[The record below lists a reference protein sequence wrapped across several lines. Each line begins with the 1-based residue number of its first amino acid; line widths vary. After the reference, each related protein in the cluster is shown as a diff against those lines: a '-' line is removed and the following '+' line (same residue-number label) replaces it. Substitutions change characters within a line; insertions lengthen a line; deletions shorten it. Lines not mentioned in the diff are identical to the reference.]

1 MVIVRGIPEVL
12 GSMGTWKVDE
22 RHPWREVSSCC
33 ARKFARAC
41 QSNGCWTRGAFG
53 NERIESTVTPLN
65 LDRGDPKGQKGPDGY
80 GTSGESRMTIKAS
93 SMVTDYL
100 VFVGC
105 IIVSFVIPL
114 WGKLRGTR
122 KETTKADYVFATGTV
137 SMGAMMLS
145 IARGTLGVRSF
156 LGYPSELY
164 YRGSAMW
171 ETIYGMVLAYPI
183 VCFVFVPVYYSLG
196 ITSVYQY
203 LDMRF
208 KSKLVRCLAS
218 FSYVIRSL
226 LNLAVTIFTPCVALK
241 AVIGLPYWASI
252 IGITTISVIFSVM
265 GGLKAAILSDVIQGV
280 TMMMVSLVIIIRG
293 ATDIGPDKVL
303 NVTYE
308 RGRLEFFNMDL
319 DPTLRVTT
327 VSATLGQLFMSLSI
341 FGCQQNFVQRYCSM
355 TSQRKVIKTMLA
367 NMPIIFIL
375 FSLSWVVGMSIFAN
389 YADCDPLSL
398 GYISKFDEIVPFYV
412 EDKFLNVPGL
422 LGLVMATLFNS
433 ALTLAVSNLNSLAT
447 VTFEDFLGQ
456 IPSLRDLKDKQQLH
470 FIKLISVI
478 YGVLI
483 VGVSFLVAML
493 SGVIESSMLMTSATS
508 GPLLGV
514 FLLAMLVPCANW
526 KGAATGM
533 IFSHVT
539 TLWITFGHLTVN
551 TKVETLPL
559 STENCQNDT
568 FSPWIT
574 QPGHLAFEDPYI
586 NVNQSQDHLVVEA
599 MGETSA
605 MSGLEY
611 LYRVSYMYYAL
622 IGSMST
628 VIVGI
633 IVSLI
638 TADPKRDMYE
648 EHLLH
653 PLAVKMSRFF
663 PGRRRL
669 YASSTR
675 LRNERNTANATS
687 SSSVTSIANGVEK
700 TSTLQGIVDDNGKL
714 FIDNGYIEK
723 LNALK
728 AVSLEVTN
736 EVNKGTRL

>member
-1 MVIVRGIPEVL
+1 M
-12 GSMGTWKVDE
+12 
-22 RHPWREVSSCC
+22 
-33 ARKFARAC
+33 
-41 QSNGCWTRGAFG
+41 
-53 NERIESTVTPLN
+53 TVN
-65 LDRGDPKGQKGPDGY
+65 
-80 GTSGESRMTIKAS
+80 AS

-105 IIVSFVIPL
+105 IIASFIIPL
-114 WGKLRGTR
+114 WGKFRGRRT
-122 KETTKADYVFATGTV
+122 ETTKADYVFATGSV

-171 ETIYGMVLAYPI
+171 ETIYGMLLAYPI
-183 VCFVFVPVYYSLG
+183 VCYVFVPVYYSLG

-208 KSKLVRCLAS
+208 KSKLVRCIAS
-218 FSYVIRSL
+218 LSYVIRSL

-241 AVIGLPYWASI
+241 TVIGLPYWASI
-252 IGITTISVIFSVM
+252 IGITTISVVFTLI
-265 GGLKAAILSDVIQGV
+265 GGLKAAILSDVVQGL
-280 TMMMVSLVIIIRG
+280 TMICVSLLIIIKG
-293 ATDIGPDKVL
+293 SADIGPDNIL

-308 RGRLEFFNMDL
+308 RGRFDLFDMDL
-319 DPTLRVTT
+319 DPTRRVTT
-327 VSATLGQLFMSLSI
+327 LSATVGQLFMSLSI

-355 TSQRKVIKTMLA
+355 TSQRKVVRTMMA

-375 FSLSWVVGMSIFAN
+375 FSLSWLVGMVIFAN
-389 YADCDPLSL
+389 YADCDPLTL

-412 EDKFLNVPGL
+412 EDKFLNFPGL

-447 VTFEDFLGQ
+447 VTFEDFLAQ
-456 IPSLRDLKDKQQLH
+456 IPSLRELKDKQQLR

-483 VGVSFLVAML
+483 IGISFLVSML
-493 SGVIESSMLMTSATS
+493 SGLIESSMLMTSATS

-514 FLLAMLVPCANW
+514 FLLAMLAPCANW
-526 KGAATGM
+526 KGAVVGM

-539 TLWITFGHLTVN
+539 TLWITFGHLN
-551 TKVETLPL
+551 LSSAVETLPL
-559 STENCQNDT
+559 STEKCRNDT

-574 QPGHLAFEDPYI
+574 KPGNTVVHTANITTIAGGQLETVSMI
-586 NVNQSQDHLVVEA
+586 NAAD
-599 MGETSA
+599 ETS
-605 MSGLEY
+605 SVVGPIEF
-611 LYRVSYMYYAL
+611 LYSVTYMYYAL

-633 IVSLI
+633 IVSLL
-638 TADPKRDMYE
+638 TADRQGDMYE

-653 PLAVKMSRFF
+653 PVAARISRFF
-663 PGRRRL
+663 PGGRRL

-675 LRNERNTANATS
+675 LQNEQNAMGNATSSS
-687 SSSVTSIANGVEK
+687 SSSVTSIANTAEK
-700 TSTLQGIVDDNGKL
+700 TATLQGVVDDNGKL
-714 FIDNGYIEK
+714 RIDTDYVQK

-728 AVSLEVTN
+728 SVSLDVTN
-736 EVNKGTRL
+736 EISKGTRL

>member
-1 MVIVRGIPEVL
+1 
-12 GSMGTWKVDE
+12 
-22 RHPWREVSSCC
+22 
-33 ARKFARAC
+33 
-41 QSNGCWTRGAFG
+41 
-53 NERIESTVTPLN
+53 
-65 LDRGDPKGQKGPDGY
+65 
-80 GTSGESRMTIKAS
+80 MTIKPS

-105 IIVSFVIPL
+105 IVASFVIPL
-114 WGKLRGTR
+114 WGKFRGRR

-171 ETIYGMVLAYPI
+171 EVIYGMMLAYPI
-183 VCFVFVPVYYSLG
+183 VCFIFVPVYYSLG

-252 IGITTISVIFSVM
+252 VGITSISVVFSIM
-265 GGLKAAILSDVIQGV
+265 GGLKAAILSDVIQGL
-280 TMMMVSLVIIIRG
+280 TMIGVSLVIIVRG
-293 ATDIGPDKVL
+293 SADIGPSQIL

-308 RGRLEFFNMDL
+308 RGRLDFFDMNF

-327 VSATLGQLFMSLSI
+327 LSATLGQLFMSLSI

-355 TSQRKVIKTMLA
+355 TSERKVIKSMLA
-367 NMPIIFIL
+367 NIPIIFVL
-375 FSLSWVVGMSIFAN
+375 FSLSWVVGMVIFAN

-412 EDKFLNVPGL
+412 EDKFLNFPGL

-433 ALTLAVSNLNSLAT
+433 ALTMAMSNLNSLAT
-447 VTFEDFLGQ
+447 VTFEDFFGQ
-456 IPSLRDLKDKQQLH
+456 IPSMKNLKDKQQLH
-470 FIKLISVI
+470 LIKLISVI
-478 YGVLI
+478 YGILI
-483 VGVSFLVAML
+483 IGVSFLIAML

-526 KGAATGM
+526 KGAAAGM

-539 TLWITFGHLTVN
+539 TLWITFGHLTVSN
-551 TKVETLPL
+551 NVETLPL
-559 STENCQNDT
+559 STEKCQNDT

-574 QPGHLAFEDPYI
+574 KPASIPYLTANNSYENGPLLRNGTDEEMAGIDPI
-586 NVNQSQDHLVVEA
+586 EF
-599 MGETSA
+599 
-605 MSGLEY
+605 
-611 LYRVSYMYYAL
+611 LYSITYMYYAF

-628 VIVGI
+628 VIVGV
-633 IVSLI
+633 IVSLV
-638 TADPKRDMYE
+638 TADPKGDMYE

-653 PLAVKMSRFF
+653 PLAVKISRFF

-675 LRNERNTANATS
+675 LQNEQNGANATS
-687 SSSVTSIANGVEK
+687 SSSVTSIANGAEK
-700 TSTLQGIVDDNGKL
+700 TATLQGVVDDGGNL
-714 FIDNGYIEK
+714 HIDVGYIEK

-728 AVSLEVTN
+728 NVSLDVTN

>member
-1 MVIVRGIPEVL
+1 M
-12 GSMGTWKVDE
+12 
-22 RHPWREVSSCC
+22 
-33 ARKFARAC
+33 
-41 QSNGCWTRGAFG
+41 
-53 NERIESTVTPLN
+53 TVN
-65 LDRGDPKGQKGPDGY
+65 
-80 GTSGESRMTIKAS
+80 AS
-93 SMVTDYL
+93 SMVADYL

-105 IIVSFVIPL
+105 IVASFVIPL
-114 WGKLRGTR
+114 WGKFRGRR
-122 KETTKADYVFATGTV
+122 KETTKADYVFATGSV

-171 ETIYGMVLAYPI
+171 ETIYGMLLAYPI

-208 KSKLVRCLAS
+208 KSKLVRCIAS

-252 IGITTISVIFSVM
+252 VGITSISVVFTVM
-265 GGLKAAILSDVIQGV
+265 GGLQAAILSDVIQGL
-280 TMMMVSLVIIIRG
+280 TMIGVSLVIIIRG
-293 ATDIGPDKVL
+293 STDIGPDKVL

-308 RGRLEFFNMDL
+308 RGRLDFFNLDL

-327 VSATLGQLFMSLSI
+327 LSATLGQLFMSLSI

-355 TSQRKVIKTMLA
+355 TSQRKVVKTMMA
-367 NMPIIFIL
+367 NVPIIFIL
-375 FSLSWVVGMSIFAN
+375 FSLSWVVGMVIFAN
-389 YADCDPLSL
+389 YADCDPLTL

-412 EDKFLNVPGL
+412 EDKFLNLTGL

-456 IPSLRDLKDKQQLH
+456 IPSLRNLKDKQQLQ
-470 FIKLISVI
+470 FIKAISVI

-483 VGVSFLVAML
+483 IGVSFLVAML

-526 KGAATGM
+526 KGAAAGM

-539 TLWITFGHLTVN
+539 TLWITFGHLTVSN
-551 TKVETLPL
+551 KVETLPL

-574 QPGHLAFEDPYI
+574 QPGNMVFITPNITIDQPL
-586 NVNQSQDHLVVEA
+586 N
-599 MGETSA
+599 SA
-605 MSGLEY
+605 MSDAITAESTMGPIEF
-611 LYRVSYMYYAL
+611 LYSITYMYYAFV
-622 IGSMST
+622 GSMST

-633 IVSLI
+633 IVSLL
-638 TADPKRDMYE
+638 TADPKGDMYE

-653 PLAVKMSRFF
+653 PLALKLSRYF

-675 LRNERNTANATS
+675 LQNEQNAANATS
-687 SSSVTSIANGVEK
+687 SSSVTSIANGAEK
-700 TSTLQGIVDDNGKL
+700 SATLKGIVDDNTKL
-714 FIDNGYIEK
+714 HIDIGYMEK

-728 AVSLEVTN
+728 GVSLEVTN
-736 EVNKGTRL
+736 EINKGTRL